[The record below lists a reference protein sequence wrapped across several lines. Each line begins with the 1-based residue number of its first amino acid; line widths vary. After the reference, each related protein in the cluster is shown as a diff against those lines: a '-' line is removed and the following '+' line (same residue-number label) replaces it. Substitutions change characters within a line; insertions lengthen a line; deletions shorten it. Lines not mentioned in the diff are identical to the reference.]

1 MIFLCG
7 RAANGAG
14 VPDIEGQTVEVRASI
29 DRLLGEVAS
38 DRSRILLAKVHLK
51 AIDDFAMMNRI
62 SEAWL
67 VSAPARTIVDA
78 TLASPELLVEMW

>member
-1 MIFLCG
+1 M
-7 RAANGAG
+7 
-14 VPDIEGQTVEVRASI
+14 EVRASI
-29 DRLLGEVAS
+29 DRLLDEVAS

-51 AIDDFAMMNRI
+51 AIDDSAMMNRI

-78 TLASPELLVEMW
+78 THASPELLVEMW